1 VAEEE
6 YSGSEQGASAENRA
20 GAPVTGRYAIDSA
33 LKTLQVLFAFAEPPH
48 ALSVAEIEQK
58 VGLSK
63 NQVFRCLKSMEE
75 FGLVRLDQEGKYR
88 VTPLIRQLASAAET
102 DPSLE
107 EIAQPA
113 MVQLQEM
120 TGETVNLCCLV
131 ENHSVIVAR
140 RHSRHGVRLN
150 VRLGERTGLHAG
162 ASPKAML
169 AFLPQET
176 QEEVI
181 AMLPSLHRYTD
192 KTARDRDLFRRELQ
206 EIRTRGYSISDEDFE
221 EGARGVGAPI
231 FGREGSVVG
240 GISAGGPISRVGPA
254 QVELLGQ
261 LTALAARRVSRLLG
275 HGGNGSSETTSP
287 VQKEAEL
294 VT

>member
-1 VAEEE
+1 VAEDEL
-6 YSGSEQGASAENRA
+6 SSNHHGAS
-20 GAPVTGRYAIDSA
+20 RYAIDSA

-48 ALSVAEIEQK
+48 ALTMVEIEQV

-88 VTPLIRQLASAAET
+88 VTPLIRRLASAAENE
-102 DPSLE
+102 PPLE
-107 EIAQPA
+107 EIALPV
-113 MVQLQEM
+113 MIQLQQM
-120 TGETVNLCCLV
+120 TAETVNLCCLV
-131 ENHSVIVAR
+131 EKHSVIVAR

-169 AFLPQET
+169 AFLSAET

-181 AMLPSLHRYTD
+181 SMLPSLHRYTD
-192 KTARDRDLFRRELQ
+192 RTAQDRDLFRREL
-206 EIRTRGYSISDEDFE
+206 EETRARGYSISDEDFE
-221 EGARGVGAPI
+221 PGARGVGAPI
-231 FGREGSVVG
+231 FGRDGNVVG
-240 GISAGGPISRVGPA
+240 GISAGGPISRVGPG
-254 QVELLGQ
+254 QVELFGQ
-261 LTALAARRVSRLLG
+261 LTVLAARRVSRMLG
-275 HGGNGSSETTSP
+275 SGGNGNLQGTSP
-287 VQKEAEL
+287 VKKEAEL